1 MTDKY
6 YSGLKAMLE
15 HVGRRKDRSTEQDFI
30 AIENEVER
38 KVNRVNYDFA
48 RSSYELGIYM
58 IRKLR
63 GRAKVTA
70 EGEKTAV
77 GYEMFRFLHQRY
89 DRVTEDAEALMTAEI
104 SKCWAHPASSL
115 KDLRDQLANLQSK
128 LSEF

>member
-1 MTDKY
+1 MIDKY

-15 HVGRRKDRSTEQDFI
+15 HVGRRKKRSREQDFI
-30 AIENEVER
+30 AIKNEVER

-70 EGEKTAV
+70 EGKIKQLSGT
-77 GYEMFRFLHQRY
+77 
-89 DRVTEDAEALMTAEI
+89 
-104 SKCWAHPASSL
+104 KCSDSCIRGMIA
-115 KDLRDQLANLQSK
+115 
-128 LSEF
+128 

>member
-15 HVGRRKDRSTEQDFI
+15 HVGRRKERSTEQDFI

-38 KVNRVNYDFA
+38 KVNRVNHDFA

-63 GRAKVTA
+63 GRARITA
-70 EGEKTAV
+70 EGAKTVV

-89 DRVTEDAEALMTAEI
+89 DRVTEDAEGLRTAEI
-104 SKCWAHPASSL
+104 TKFGAHPASSL
-115 KDLRDQLANLQSK
+115 KDLRDKLANLQSK
-128 LSEF
+128 VSEF